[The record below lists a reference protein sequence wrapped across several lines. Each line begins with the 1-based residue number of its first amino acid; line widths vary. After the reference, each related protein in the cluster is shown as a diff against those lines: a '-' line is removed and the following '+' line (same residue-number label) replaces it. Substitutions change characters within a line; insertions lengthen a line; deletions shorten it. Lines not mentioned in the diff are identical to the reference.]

1 MSRHGYI
8 EDGDC
13 EDYLAAGRWKAQ
25 LKSATRGKRGQ
36 AFFRALLEALD
47 AMPEKRLVASEL
59 ETPGGEV
66 CALGCLGK
74 ARGVDFSAFA
84 GERDED
90 EDWEDY
96 DWDKLAEMFDIAPQ
110 LAREVMY
117 QNDEA
122 YAKTADERWRKVRGW
137 VARQIKVYAAPLD
150 G

>member
-1 MSRHGYI
+1 MSRHGYS
-8 EDGDC
+8 EGDC
-13 EDYLAAGRWKAQ
+13 DDYLAAGRWEAQ

-47 AMPEKRLVASEL
+47 AMPEKRLVAREL
-59 ETPGGEV
+59 QTVQGEV

-74 ARGVDFSAFA
+74 ARGADFSSFA
-84 GERDED
+84 RDQEHD
-90 EDWEDY
+90 DGDWEDDY

-122 YAKTADERWRKVRGW
+122 YVKTAEERWQKVRGW
-137 VARQIKVYAAPLD
+137 VARQINPSACQ